1 MSKYK
6 NDKLNAEDR
15 EKARHRFHLMA
26 MVEAGHMTATEA
38 ADALGISRVTFYEW
52 QNAALTATL
61 EALTDGDPG
70 RPKIPETVLRIRE
83 LELALEQTKKALSK
97 SEVISELKST
107 VIAIRDSQLA
117 ERKKKT
123 ER

>member
-1 MSKYK
+1 MTKGKNSKLK
-6 NDKLNAEDR
+6 TEDR
-15 EKARHRFHLMA
+15 EKARRRFHLMA

-38 ADALGISRVTFYEW
+38 ADALGVSRVTFYEW
-52 QNAALTATL
+52 QNAALAATL

-70 RPKIPETVLRIRE
+70 RPKIPEAVIQIRALE
-83 LELALEQTKKALSK
+83 LELERVKKALAK

-123 ER
+123 KR